1 MHKTI
6 IAILLVLAAFT
17 GHKAMGN
24 QFKASIISTGSAVQP
39 DSVLRHVVIFKFRE
53 GTSDERIAEIMD
65 AFAALK
71 EKIPQIQ
78 SLEWGVNNSPE
89 QLNKGFTHCVLI
101 TFLSEADRDSYLPH
115 PDHKAF
121 GEFLGSD
128 VVDALVVDYWN

>member
-1 MHKTI
+1 MHKNI
-6 IAILLVLAAFT
+6 IAILLVLATFT

-24 QFKASIISTGSAVQP
+24 QFKAKNLAYEAGVQP
-39 DSVLRHVVIFKFRE
+39 DSVLRHVVIFKFKE
-53 GTSDERIAEIMD
+53 GISQERIGAIMD
-65 AFAALK
+65 AFVALK
-71 EKIPQIQ
+71 DKIPQIQ

-101 TFLSEADRDSYLPH
+101 TFLNEADRDIYLPH

-121 GEFLGSD
+121 GAFLGSD